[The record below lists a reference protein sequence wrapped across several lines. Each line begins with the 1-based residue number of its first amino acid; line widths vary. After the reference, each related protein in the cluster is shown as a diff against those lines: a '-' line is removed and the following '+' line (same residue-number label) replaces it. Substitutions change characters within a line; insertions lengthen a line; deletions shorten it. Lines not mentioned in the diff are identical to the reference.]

1 MIDDAFPDLLTSKIT
16 ASFGSGRDDEVL
28 GAMLTMCSALRN
40 QTFLRRFK
48 GDQELLA
55 MVGTLAIQF
64 GVLAKKELDSLQEKA
79 PFSDKQDDLTEI
91 APFIEKYTRLFI
103 SVVILVTHLGSIL
116 IQDGSILFTRFVQK
130 SISLLLRYY
139 SRKE

>member
-1 MIDDAFPDLLTSKIT
+1 MIDDVVADLLTSKIT

-55 MVGTLAIQF
+55 MVGTLAIQWSL
-64 GVLAKKELDSLQEKA
+64 LAKKELDGVQGKTS
-79 PFSDKQDDLTEI
+79 FSDEI
-91 APFIEKYTRLFI
+91 APFIKTYMKF
-103 SVVILVTHLGSIL
+103 
-116 IQDGSILFTRFVQK
+116 
-130 SISLLLRYY
+130 
-139 SRKE
+139 